1 MKVYRRPKHQLC
13 IMPFAG
19 LVGIITMRIIA
30 MMNLKGWI
38 KNHENCKLRLYT
50 DTEEKLTIG
59 WGRNIQDNGIS
70 QAEADFMFDNDFA
83 RCQKELAQYSWYVD
97 QPQNVKDALMNMNF
111 NLGISRLLGFKKMIT
126 ALVAKDYT
134 KAAIEAL
141 NSKWSQ
147 QVGQRAKD
155 VALMIRQG

>member
-1 MKVYRRPKHQLC
+1 
-13 IMPFAG
+13 
-19 LVGIITMRIIA
+19 
-30 MMNLKGWI
+30 
-38 KNHENCKLRLYT
+38 
-50 DTEEKLTIG
+50 
-59 WGRNIQDNGIS
+59 
-70 QAEADFMFDNDFA
+70 MFDNDFA